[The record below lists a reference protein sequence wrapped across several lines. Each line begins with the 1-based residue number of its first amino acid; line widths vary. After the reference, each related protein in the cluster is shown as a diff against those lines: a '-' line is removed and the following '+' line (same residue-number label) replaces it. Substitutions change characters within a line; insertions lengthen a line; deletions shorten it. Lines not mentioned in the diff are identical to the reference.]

1 MHNYKHSETC
11 ESTCY
16 CPDNCAHIHM
26 HQQRYVALS
35 TRYATI
41 LARRKAADTYTVDR
55 WRNGTPRFEV
65 PVVWY
70 DDT

>member
-35 TRYATI
+35 TTLRYLPEGRRRI
-41 LARRKAADTYTVDR
+41 LTPWIGGEMVLLDSKYLLYGTMIRR
-55 WRNGTPRFEV
+55 
-65 PVVWY
+65 
-70 DDT
+70 